1 MRPLE
6 ESEIQQVF
14 EKLFKF
20 VGKNLKNIV
29 DRADQPHCFRLHKKV
44 RRDSRS
50 APRSRPASLFPR
62 WGKSTLMLCAP
73 WSHSVS
79 AMMKEIS
86 ALLIP
91 REVHQILMVEFL
103 RLSRRDRGRGP
114 ARLPTRS
121 RLVASPA
128 APLTRLSPSL
138 LFPRRRSAC
147 TTSERTS

>member
-29 DRADQPHCFRLHKKV
+29 DRGDQPHCFRLHKKV

-62 WGKSTLMLCAP
+62 WGKSTLMLWAP
-73 WSHSVS
+73 WSQSVS

-91 REVHQILMVEFL
+91 HEVHQILMVEFL
-103 RLSRRDRGRGP
+103 RLSRTAQPRSTTFSLASLAPGP
-114 ARLPTRS
+114 KLCSRANPPPPDGSLPNS
-121 RLVASPA
+121 E
-128 APLTRLSPSL
+128 
-138 LFPRRRSAC
+138 C
-147 TTSERTS
+147 TM

>member
-62 WGKSTLMLCAP
+62 WGKSTLMLWAP
-73 WSHSVS
+73 WSQSVS

-91 REVHQILMVEFL
+91 REVQTILMVEFL
-103 RLSRRDRGRGP
+103 RLSRTVQP
-114 ARLPTRS
+114 WNTALS
-121 RLVASPA
+121 LASPPHRPRLWSLTNPPRPDG
-128 APLTRLSPSL
+128 PLPNSE
-138 LFPRRRSAC
+138 C
-147 TTSERTS
+147 TT

>member
-1 MRPLE
+1 M
-6 ESEIQQVF
+6 F
-14 EKLFKF
+14 ELFKF

-62 WGKSTLMLCAP
+62 WGKSTLMLWAP
-73 WSHSVS
+73 WSQSVS

-91 REVHQILMVEFL
+91 HEVHQILMVEFL
-103 RLSRRDRGRGP
+103 RLSRTAQP
-114 ARLPTRS
+114 WSTAFSLASLAPQPQTVFAR
-121 RLVASPA
+121 
-128 APLTRLSPSL
+128 
-138 LFPRRRSAC
+138 
-147 TTSERTS
+147 